1 MANDYY
7 FRQWSLSWDNKVIIE
22 ATDAQDFKVTFKIL
36 HDANG
41 YVSYCDLS
49 LFNLSEATMNKLSK
63 RNKTISLSAGYLGL
77 HGTIDSSP
85 YVGEIFKGRVVNFIK
100 EKQTN
105 NIVFRIFATGTGIL
119 ETEPTIHKTLGENT
133 NIVAILTELAK
144 GLGTGIQI
152 NKEVFE
158 ADPRYQYPRGYVLNG
173 GVRSIL
179 RKLANSHNFFW
190 AIQDDDLV
198 VTKDKQPTS
207 TETNVP
213 VVSLETGMEGIPEIT
228 EAGCTVTTRLR
239 PDFKIGKSFLIE
251 SSFKTVNFS
260 QIYYQDLSVNQVTG
274 KKEEVGTG
282 KYLLNQIEHTGDSY
296 GNAWN
301 TKLTGIIS

>member
-7 FRQWSLSWDNKVIIE
+7 FRQWSLSWDNKVLIE
-22 ATDAQDFKVTFKIL
+22 PTDAQDFKITFKIL

-41 YVSYCDLS
+41 YISYCDLS
-49 LFNLSEATMNKLSK
+49 IFNLSDATMNKLSK
-63 RNKTISLSAGYLGL
+63 KGKVISLSAGYLGL

-100 EKQTN
+100 ERQTS
-105 NIVFRIFATGTGIL
+105 NIAFRIFATGTGVL

-133 NIVAILTELAK
+133 NIVAILTELARA
-144 GLGTGIQI
+144 LGTGIQI

-190 AIQDDDLV
+190 AVQGDDLV
-198 VTKDKQPTS
+198 VTKDDKPTS
-207 TETNVP
+207 TENEIP
-213 VVSLETGMEGIPEIT
+213 VVSVKTGMEGIPEIT
-228 EAGCTVTTRLR
+228 ERGCTVTTRLR
-239 PDFKIGKSFLIE
+239 PDFKIGKNFQIE
-251 SSFKTVNFS
+251 SDFKTMNFS
-260 QIYYQDLSVNQVTG
+260 QIYFQDIKQN
-274 KKEEVGTG
+274 EGTG
-282 KYLLNQIEHTGDSY
+282 NYLLNQIEHTGDSY

-301 TKLTGIIS
+301 TKLTGIRP